1 MNSFFLFFSTFMQ
14 LNLKHIVR
22 RDILIYPGYVPESGV
37 TYKVFHY
44 GLRFTVGNWSFDKAD
59 WRNTDMVNTCWAK
72 FPEPP
77 QPSNLTA
84 MDEKALQRDLLSIEC
99 GRTLNRAL
107 QLHHEQRNCPLYSI
121 TNSQPALFGG
131 KVDEKK
137 EVVYGISKLPISK
150 ASSNISLHHGSKF
163 LDRSLRIWMVGI
175 WALSVIGFLVVI
187 SMVLSR
193 RKVDNSRT
201 KKTRKRNPYTA
212 VSVKHYDTDSSLEA

>member
-1 MNSFFLFFSTFMQ
+1 MNSFLIFFLTFMQ

-22 RDILIYPGYVPESGV
+22 RDILIYPGYVPEPGV
-37 TYKVFHY
+37 SYKVFHY

-77 QPSNLTA
+77 HPSNVTS

-107 QLHHEQRNCPLYSI
+107 QLHHEQRKCPLYSI
-121 TNSQPALFGG
+121 TSSQPALFGE

-137 EVVYGISKLPISK
+137 EIVHGISKVPISE
-150 ASSNISLHHGSKF
+150 ASSNISLLHGSKI

-187 SMVLSR
+187 SMVFSR
-193 RKVDNSRT
+193 RKVENSRA
-201 KKTRKRNPYTA
+201 KMTRKRNPYTG
-212 VSVKHYDTDSSLEA
+212 VSVKHYDTDSSAEA

>member
-1 MNSFFLFFSTFMQ
+1 MNSFLLFFSTFMQ

-37 TYKVFHY
+37 SYKVFHY

-77 QPSNLTA
+77 HPSNLTA
-84 MDEKALQRDLLSIEC
+84 MDEEALQRDLLSIEC

-107 QLHHEQRNCPLYSI
+107 QLHHEQRKCPLYSI
-121 TNSQPALFGG
+121 TLGG

-137 EVVYGISKLPISK
+137 EIVYEISKLHISE
-150 ASSNISLHHGSKF
+150 ASSNISLIHGSNI

-193 RKVDNSRT
+193 RKVENSRT
-201 KKTRKRNPYTA
+201 KMSRKKNHYTGI
-212 VSVKHYDTDSSLEA
+212 SVKHYDTDSSSEA